1 MGPDI
6 HFDLMV
12 TRNAELRAEA
22 AEHRRAREVIAAR
35 KNRSDGER
43 RRGLNLFRKTSAA

>member
-6 HFDLMV
+6 HFDMMV

-22 AEHRRAREVIAAR
+22 AEYRRAREAQAA
-35 KNRSDGER
+35 KKLRSGGER
-43 RRGLNLFRKTSAA
+43 RRGLSLFRKTSAA